1 MGRLLGSGAGA
12 DASLPR
18 MSGAPGILPGAV
30 RQNGYV
36 VPDLDRA
43 IGQWVQAGV
52 GPWFV
57 LRETK
62 QSAMYF
68 HGERSDPVL
77 SIAWSNS
84 GDLQIELIQ
93 PHGDRPSVYGE
104 FLDAGHAG
112 IHHVAFWVDDFD
124 DVMAAATDA
133 GWTVVQSGDGGGVA
147 RFAYVDLGVGGTVV
161 EVMELNESTTG
172 MNDRI
177 RDAARDWDGTD
188 PVRSLF

>member
-1 MGRLLGSGAGA
+1 MQ
-12 DASLPR
+12 
-18 MSGAPGILPGAV
+18 GILPGEV

-36 VPDLDRA
+36 VSDLDRA
-43 IGQWVQAGV
+43 IEQWLQAGV

-57 LRETK
+57 LREAE

-68 HGERSDPVL
+68 RGERSDPVL

-93 PHGDRPSVYGE
+93 PHGDRPSVYRE

-124 DVMAAATDA
+124 AVMDRASSA
-133 GWTVVQSGDGGGVA
+133 GWAVVQSGDGGGVA
-147 RFAYVDLGVGGTVV
+147 RFAYVDLGVGGTIC
-161 EVMELNESTTG
+161 EVMELNENTEA

-177 RDAARDWDGTD
+177 RDAAHNWDGSD
-188 PVRSLF
+188 PVRPLF

>member
-1 MGRLLGSGAGA
+1 
-12 DASLPR
+12 
-18 MSGAPGILPGAV
+18 MSGVLPGPV

-36 VPDLDRA
+36 VPDVDRA
-43 IGQWVQAGV
+43 IEQWVQAGV

-57 LRETK
+57 LRETE

-84 GDLQIELIQ
+84 GDLQLELIQ
-93 PHGDRPSVYGE
+93 PHDERPSVYRE
-104 FLDAGHAG
+104 FLDGGHAG
-112 IHHVAFWVDDFD
+112 IHHVAFWTDDFD
-124 DVMAAATDA
+124 AVMRAADAA
-133 GWTVVQSGDGGGVA
+133 GWSIVQSGDGGGVA
-147 RFAYVDLGVGGTVV
+147 RFAYLDLGVGGTIA
-161 EVMELNESTTG
+161 EVTELNESTRG

-177 RDAARDWDGTD
+177 RDAADQWDGSE